1 MARTAITPTDIAKL
15 INSSDTATTPVK
27 TTIDAT
33 LVTNGVVF
41 DAGVDSKVLVK
52 VVQTAADTLLLT
64 VQSQSGVAAE
74 DFTVDMA
81 QNAEV
86 MFVFETENFEI
97 MSGTDRGKVYIDFET
112 SFTGT
117 IEIYNLP
124 K

>member
-1 MARTAITPTDIAKL
+1 MARTAITPTAVSKL
-15 INSSDTATTPVK
+15 VNSGDTATTPVK

-41 DAGVDSKVLVK
+41 DAGLDSKVLVK
-52 VVQTAADTLLLT
+52 VVQSTADTLLLT

-81 QNAEV
+81 QDAEV

-97 MSGTDRGKVYIDFET
+97 MSGDDRGKVYIDFET

-117 IEIYNLP
+117 IEIYSIP

>member
-1 MARTAITPTDIAKL
+1 MARTAITPTAISKL
-15 INSSDTATTPVK
+15 INSGDTATTPVK

-41 DAGVDSKVLVK
+41 DAGLDSKVLVK
-52 VVQTAADTLLLT
+52 VVQSTADTLLLT
-64 VQSQSGVAAE
+64 VQSASGVTAE

-81 QNAEV
+81 QDAEV

-97 MSGTDRGKVYIDFET
+97 MSGTDIGKVYIDFEAT
-112 SFTGT
+112 FTGT

>member
-1 MARTAITPTDIAKL
+1 MARTSITPTDIAKL